1 MKRAIIDLDTV
12 SADVLA
18 RRIEML
24 SSSVDNRTEK
34 EERERILQ
42 QINTMQ
48 SYCPGVEEGM

>member
-24 SSSVDNRTEK
+24 SSRVDNRTEK
-34 EERERILQ
+34 RRAGAYTPANQYNAKLLPW
-42 QINTMQ
+42 
-48 SYCPGVEEGM
+48 S